1 MAFVRKERDLG
12 KRFNDPFIL
21 AQYAVPYTISSD
33 SFYKHIDELKL
44 ADGKIIKATLGPTDM
59 SVIPYDGFELT
70 VVTDNRID
78 IIATQHYGKA
88 SLWRAIAYM
97 NNISDPL
104 KLKQGQLLAIPN
116 INGLRKFPNPLG

>member
-1 MAFVRKERDLG
+1 MALVRKERDLG

-44 ADGKIIKATLGPTDM
+44 ADGKIIKATMGPTDM
-59 SVIPYDGFELT
+59 SVIPYDGFELA

-78 IIATQHYGKA
+78 VIATQYYGKA
-88 SLWRAIAYM
+88 SLCRAIAYM

>member
-1 MAFVRKERDLG
+1 MALVRKERDLG

-44 ADGKIIKATLGPTDM
+44 ADGKIIKATMGPTDM

-78 IIATQHYGKA
+78 IVATQHYGKA
-88 SLWRAIAYM
+88 SLWRAIACM

>member
-1 MAFVRKERDLG
+1 MALVRKERDLG

-44 ADGKIIKATLGPTDM
+44 ADGKIIKATMGPTDM
-59 SVIPYDGFELT
+59 LVIPYDGFELT

-78 IIATQHYGKA
+78 IIATSSYTK
-88 SLWRAIAYM
+88 Y
-97 NNISDPL
+97 
-104 KLKQGQLLAIPN
+104 
-116 INGLRKFPNPLG
+116 